1 MPIYIDTY
9 LTSVFLLFTSSL
21 KTRRSLFFEVEKAV
35 EIMCMSLVV
44 WAGTSDLL
52 VRCEGRKCGNE
63 TTGAHLFLG
72 KKQFSISTKQRNVN
86 NINNNKRDSSLNRES
101 LCRGQGQG
109 ERSRMVRLLV
119 KRGDEVQFLFET
131 SVAVE
136 TEEVIREVARIYN
149 ARLKVGRICVGK
161 ASSDTLTSRNF

>member
-1 MPIYIDTY
+1 
-9 LTSVFLLFTSSL
+9 
-21 KTRRSLFFEVEKAV
+21 
-35 EIMCMSLVV
+35 
-44 WAGTSDLL
+44 
-52 VRCEGRKCGNE
+52 
-63 TTGAHLFLG
+63 LG